1 MEHVAQGSVIWN
13 LIAQSDFVTQLVM
26 IVLLGMSI
34 TCWAIALYKL
44 ILLSIKQKQCDEI
57 LKEIHKATNN
67 SELIAIAQDHKKTLP
82 GVILVQLLA
91 ASKQAKDMGS
101 ADILQLQSESI
112 LDDTMYHEESYTSVL
127 NISASI
133 ATLLGLF
140 GTVWGLIHAFVR
152 ISEKQSAD
160 IVAVAPGISEA
171 LITTIAGL
179 FVAIPALIFSQYIS
193 TKIKTLEYNLMLII
207 DKVVLVTRISMIL
220 SQSHNYEPKAS
231 AISSFDHNQ
240 QQQ

>member
-1 MEHVAQGSVIWN
+1 MEHMAQGSVIWN
-13 LIAQSDFVTQLVM
+13 LIIQSDFITQLVM
-26 IVLLGMSI
+26 IVLFGMSV

-44 ILLSIKQKQCDEI
+44 ILLKIKQNECNEI
-57 LKEIHKATNN
+57 LKLMRSVTNT

-82 GVILVQLLA
+82 GYVLVQLLA
-91 ASKQAKDMGS
+91 ASKQAKEMGS
-101 ADILQLQSESI
+101 IDILQLQADSI
-112 LDDTMYHEESYTSVL
+112 LDDAMYHEESYTSVL

-193 TKIKTLEYNLMLII
+193 NKIKTLEFNLMFLI
-207 DKVVLVTRISMIL
+207 DKVILVTRISMVQK
-220 SQSHNYEPKAS
+220 SEPIAS
-231 AISSFDHNQ
+231 TFVDFSPVQ
-240 QQQ
+240 QEK

>member
-1 MEHVAQGSVIWN
+1 MEHIAQGSVIWN
-13 LIAQSDFVTQLVM
+13 LIIQSDFITQLVM
-26 IVLLGMSI
+26 IILFGMSV

-44 ILLSIKQKQCDEI
+44 ILLRIKQNECTEI
-57 LKEIHKATNN
+57 LKSMRSSSNI
-67 SELIAIAQDHKKTLP
+67 SELIAIAQEHKKTLP
-82 GVILVQLLA
+82 GYVLVQLLA
-91 ASKQAKDMGS
+91 FSKQAKEMGS
-101 ADILQLQSESI
+101 IEILQLQSESI
-112 LDDTMYHEESYTSVL
+112 LDDTMYHEESYNSIL

-179 FVAIPALIFSQYIS
+179 FVAIPALIFSQYIA
-193 TKIKTLEYNLMLII
+193 TKIKTLEYNLMLIM
-207 DKVVLVTRISMIL
+207 DKVLLLTRISMAHQQHHL
-220 SQSHNYEPKAS
+220 SEHKVTSVS
-231 AISSFDHNQ
+231 AFAPQ
-240 QQQ
+240 EQ

>member
-1 MEHVAQGSVIWN
+1 MEHMAQGSVIWN
-13 LIAQSDFVTQLVM
+13 LIIQSDFITQLVM
-26 IVLLGMSI
+26 VVLFGMSV

-44 ILLSIKQKQCDEI
+44 ILLRIKQNECNEV
-57 LKEIHKATNN
+57 LKLMRSATTL
-67 SELIAIAQDHKKTLP
+67 SQLITIAEDHKKTLP
-82 GVILVQLLA
+82 GYVLVHLLDA
-91 ASKQAKDMGS
+91 AKQAQDVQS
-101 ADILQLQSESI
+101 IDILELQASSV
-112 LDDTMYHEESYTSVL
+112 LDDVMYHEESYTSVL

-179 FVAIPALIFSQYIS
+179 FVAIPALIFSQYIAN
-193 TKIKTLEYNLMLII
+193 KIKTLEFNLMSLI
-207 DKVVLVTRISMIL
+207 DKVLLVTRISMTKTAQL
-220 SQSHNYEPKAS
+220 HKDSFTS
-231 AISSFDHNQ
+231 ATSTFDPLH
-240 QQQ
+240 

>member
-13 LIAQSDFVTQLVM
+13 LIIQSDFITQLVM
-26 IVLLGMSI
+26 VVLFGMSV

-44 ILLSIKQKQCDEI
+44 ILLRIKQNECDQV
-57 LKEIHKATNN
+57 LKEMRKATNN
-67 SELIAIAQDHKKTLP
+67 SEFIAIAQEHKKTLP
-82 GVILVQLLA
+82 GVVLVQLLA

-101 ADILQLQSESI
+101 IDILQLQSESI

-179 FVAIPALIFSQYIS
+179 FVAIPALIFAQYIA
-193 TKIKTLEYNLMLII
+193 TKIKTLEYNLMSII
-207 DKVVLVTRISMIL
+207 DKVVLVTRLSMTHHQPHAHEHIA
-220 SQSHNYEPKAS
+220 PAV
-231 AISSFDHNQ
+231 ASFDNKQ
-240 QQQ
+240 QEQ